1 MVKIFRNGLE
11 ISPENIAK
19 GDFLVIAAG
28 PAPAMNRRQLDKSVL
43 NALGNPK
50 TDPDPLTTVMGEA
63 VAIFMEGKEIVIRVR
78 EGERLRE
85 VMFDPATGKF
95 ILRTVGFIRRIIR
108 AVKNFF

>member
-1 MVKIFRNGLE
+1 
-11 ISPENIAK
+11 
-19 GDFLVIAAG
+19 
-28 PAPAMNRRQLDKSVL
+28 
-43 NALGNPK
+43 
-50 TDPDPLTTVMGEA
+50 MGEA

-78 EGERLRE
+78 EGEQLRE